1 KTQASPKEWDALY
14 KAPPRTTEIPRETA
28 LQNADLFGEKRSPK
42 VEQLKE
48 DSLLVQHQLRYILTQ
63 KGPDLMII
71 DQHLAHQRILY
82 ERFLRSR
89 EGGQLSTQQLLFP
102 QTIELP
108 PADYQLLMNSE
119 EILSKLGFEVKEFG
133 KNTLIVY
140 GVPAEIATSKVNGI
154 FAQILDDLK
163 QMGQTKLEAKIFEGI
178 ARAVAF
184 RSAVTSPHKLSMI
197 EMKNMV
203 NALFRC
209 EAPGFAP
216 NGRPTY
222 KLLGMQEL
230 ELFFD
235 KKI

>member
-1 KTQASPKEWDALY
+1 
-14 KAPPRTTEIPRETA
+14 
-28 LQNADLFGEKRSPK
+28 
-42 VEQLKE
+42 
-48 DSLLVQHQLRYILTQ
+48 
-63 KGPDLMII
+63 
-71 DQHLAHQRILY
+71 
-82 ERFLRSR
+82 
-89 EGGQLSTQQLLFP
+89 
-102 QTIELP
+102 
-108 PADYQLLMNSE
+108 
-119 EILSKLGFEVKEFG
+119 
-133 KNTLIVY
+133 IVY